1 MPPENKIHEIDPDA
15 ICYLQKRNAKI
26 GTRHYRNLEKRGITK
41 AYTCWIYAVR
51 TAAGLKFSTWAWLWL
66 VWYGRMV
73 GIISM
78 GGGLQGQNESK
89 KEKIRV

>member
-1 MPPENKIHEIDPDA
+1 MEIDPDA

-66 VWYGRMV
+66 IWENGRNNSFS
-73 GIISM
+73 GRGSP
-78 GGGLQGQNESK
+78 GPK
-89 KEKIRV
+89 